1 MSDDKKPAPPGYR
14 PGAQGGVGGLP
25 SNDADCS
32 RVRKSLGVIPRGTSV
47 RLVNAPVAIDRPYAV
62 PYWAQIEWK

>member
-1 MSDDKKPAPPGYR
+1 MSDDKKSPPTGYR

-25 SNDADCS
+25 SNDADYF
-32 RVRKSLGVIPRGTSV
+32 RARMSLGVIPRGTSV
-47 RLVNAPVAIDRPYAV
+47 RLVNAPVAIDRPYAA